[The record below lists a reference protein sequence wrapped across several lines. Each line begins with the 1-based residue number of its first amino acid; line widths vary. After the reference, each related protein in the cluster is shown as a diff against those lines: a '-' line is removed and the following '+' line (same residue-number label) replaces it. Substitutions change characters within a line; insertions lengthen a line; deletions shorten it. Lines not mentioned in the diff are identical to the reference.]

1 VGNTEPI
8 WIASLHISESIARKI
23 ALKHGL
29 SVHELRAH
37 LVANRHI
44 RGHVNDHPVHGYRV
58 LVRTNL
64 ENGRSVEI
72 VLELENPAIDSWSV
86 RTARYSGN
94 SQGNRR

>member
-1 VGNTEPI
+1 MGNTEPI

-29 SVHELRAH
+29 SVHELRSH
-37 LVANRHI
+37 LVANRYI
-44 RGHVNDHPVHGYRV
+44 RGYANVHPVHGYRV
-58 LVRTNL
+58 LVRTIL
-64 ENGRSVEI
+64 ENGRVVEL
-72 VLELENPAIDSWSV
+72 VLELDNPAIDSWSV

>member
-1 VGNTEPI
+1 MGNTEPI

-29 SVHELRAH
+29 SVHELRSH
-37 LVANRHI
+37 LVANRYI
-44 RGHVNDHPVHGYRV
+44 RGHVNVHPVHGYRV
-58 LVRTNL
+58 LVRTIL
-64 ENGRSVEI
+64 ENGRVVEL
-72 VLELENPAIDSWSV
+72 VLELDNPAIDFWSV

>member
-1 VGNTEPI
+1 MGNTEPL

-29 SVHELRAH
+29 SVHELRSH
-37 LVANRHI
+37 LVANRYI
-44 RGHVNDHPVHGYRV
+44 RGHVNVHPVHGYRV
-58 LVRTNL
+58 LVRTIL
-64 ENGRSVEI
+64 ENGRVVEL
-72 VLELENPAIDSWSV
+72 VLELDNPAIDSWSV